1 MKIYYLGTCSGTEPM
16 PGMHHCA
23 LVMEIDGV
31 LYWFDAGE
39 CAVHTAHNMGLDV
52 TNVKSLFISHPH
64 IDHTGGLANLFAC
77 MNKMCGRYKMRMK
90 HDDTLHAY
98 MPAEGYLS
106 AACLLAGHKEG
117 KKSSFAIIEHQIS
130 DGVIFDSDGVRVTAL
145 HNKHLKETGENGY
158 HSYSFLVEGEGKR
171 VIFSGDLAEPCE
183 IDALVEGGCDLL
195 IMETGHHAVSDVC
208 EYARSRGVK
217 VLRFNHHG
225 REILEGRERA
235 EKFVADFGA
244 EHGMDI
250 RLCYDTMTDTI

>member
-1 MKIYYLGTCSGTEPM
+1 M

-23 LVMEIDGV
+23 LVMEIGGV

-52 TNVKSLFISHPH
+52 TNVKALFVSHPH
-64 IDHTGGLANLFAC
+64 IDHTGGLANIICA
-77 MNKMCGRYKMRMK
+77 MRKMCGRYKMRMK
-90 HDDTLHAY
+90 HDNTLHAY
-98 MPAEGYLS
+98 MPAEGYLD
-106 AACLLAGHKEG
+106 AACFLADYN
-117 KKSSFAIIEHQIS
+117 KKSYFITEEHQIS
-130 DGVIFDSDGVRVTAL
+130 DGVIFDSDGVRVTAV
-145 HNKHLKETGENGY
+145 HNAHLRETGENGW
-158 HSYSFLVEGEGKR
+158 HSYSFLVEGEGHR
-171 VIFSGDLAEPCE
+171 VVFSGDVLAPSEL
-183 IDALVEGGCDLL
+183 DALVEGGCDLL

-250 RLCYDTMTDTI
+250 RLCYDTMTDTL